1 MAETTPRGYAAHLRS
16 RPWPYG
22 YVREELYPATTDV
35 YFSLRGQKDEDP
47 AVWTGTA
54 SSLITNPVDISH
66 HLLVK
71 RGKGLATTDF
81 NITSGGSLTM
91 GSFVQARTD
100 LNAKSA
106 DATYKLSV
114 FLAEPI
120 NVWDAVA
127 EIQRHCPG
135 LAIYRSAVDN
145 KFQAIVFEGTPG
157 SEKTYTPAFSWAD
170 HIAHDQPFKLQE
182 SDSADICTRVY
193 VHYHW
198 FAPEGKC
205 LRTAFITPTDSDD
218 GEGTED
224 NTRETAAG
232 TSETNYG
239 TKNVFDAS
247 FPWIIDKDTAV
258 AQRDFLFDRFS
269 APKLAVEFSTFL
281 NAADLRLGHVISFD
295 ADVDTHMPYI
305 KYGDT
310 ATWAAKKFQV
320 IELKHRLREGR
331 PYIITVT
338 AVEV

>member
-1 MAETTPRGYAAHLRS
+1 MTTFNVKTGIPTKRS
-16 RPWPYG
+16 SPWPYG
-22 YVREELYPATTDV
+22 YVREWLYQPTTDV
-35 YFSLRGQKDEDP
+35 YCWMRGQADDGSGTY
-47 AVWTGTA
+47 TGTPGA
-54 SSLITNPVDISH
+54 LITNPADIIY

-71 RGKGLATTDF
+71 RGNGLATTDF
-81 NITSGGSLTM
+81 NTTSGGGLTM

-106 DATYKLSV
+106 DAAYKLSV
-114 FLAEPI
+114 FLTEPI

-170 HIAHDQPFKLQE
+170 HIAHDQPFGLQE
-182 SDSADICTRVY
+182 SNSADVCTRVY

-218 GEGTED
+218 GEGNED

-232 TSETNYG
+232 TSETDYG
-239 TKNVFDAS
+239 TKNVFEADY
-247 FPWIIDKDTAV
+247 PWIIDKDTAV
-258 AQRDFLFDRFS
+258 AQRDFLFDRYS
-269 APKLAVEFSTFL
+269 TPKLAVEFSAFL
-281 NAADLRLGHVISFD
+281 NAADLRLGHVITFN

-320 IELKHRLREGR
+320 IELKHRLRDRR
-331 PYIITVT
+331 PYTITVT